1 MARKLLNKPSSGLTP
16 AIKSVTTTKTS
27 RMTIQSANNVWY
39 NSNGYSATLSRQE
52 NDSRILVNAAWRYTG
67 GTSSYFAGMGIRTI
81 WPNGTADNTFGWG
94 YFWEY
99 NTSDGNEAL
108 FHCMKGLYN
117 GHGLTST
124 TGNFEFRIGRNCA
137 NGNNARPGH
146 VWTSSRQDDGRG
158 NADQAAYFTYTEV
171 SDNRMSWNNN
181 SGGNS

>member
-1 MARKLLNKPSSGLTP
+1 MARKLLNKPASGLTA
-16 AIKSVTTTKTS
+16 AIKNVATTKTTRLS
-27 RMTIQSANNVWY
+27 VQSTNNQWV
-39 NSNGYSATLSRQE
+39 NGNGYSVTLSRQE
-52 NDSRILVNAAWRYTG
+52 NDSRILINAAWRYTG
-67 GTSSYFAGMGIRTI
+67 GTSSYFAGMGTRTTY
-81 WPNGTADNTFGWG
+81 PNGTNDTQHGWG

-99 NTSDGNEAL
+99 NTSDGAEGL

-117 GHGLTST
+117 GHGLSNT
-124 TGNFEFRIGRNCA
+124 TGNFEIRFGRNTA

-146 VWTSSRQDDGRG
+146 VWTSSRADDGRG